1 MPPFCSKPGVSL
13 SLQHACVQNICLL
26 LLALLFQIG
35 YRFVLRQCLAPKP
48 SSFLALHFQGLSHD
62 SRCTPA
68 KVEVSQELYLKGNQR
83 GKPNIRD
90 SLIGCVF
97 SGRPRPPKNEE
108 ELPPEKKK
116 KKKKKKAKKKKKHRL
131 FFPLSLFFAS
141 SDFGGEPRRSPRSR
155 DLPACRGP
163 CWSAAARP
171 PASRR
176 RSGATCC
183 RSPGAPKLGGE
194 SGGVRTEPWEPRPA
208 A

>member
-1 MPPFCSKPGVSL
+1 MPPFCSKPGVAV

-83 GKPNIRD
+83 GTPNIRD

-108 ELPPEKKK
+108 ELSPKKTKKRKEEEGEEEEEASVVLSAFSFFCQLRLRGRAEKEPSVTRPP
-116 KKKKKKAKKKKKHRL
+116 RVPRPML
-131 FFPLSLFFAS
+131 VR
-141 SDFGGEPRRSPRSR
+141 GGQAAGLTAPERRYVLPEPR
-155 DLPACRGP
+155 GP
-163 CWSAAARP
+163 EIGR
-171 PASRR
+171 
-176 RSGATCC
+176 
-183 RSPGAPKLGGE
+183 
-194 SGGVRTEPWEPRPA
+194 
-208 A
+208 